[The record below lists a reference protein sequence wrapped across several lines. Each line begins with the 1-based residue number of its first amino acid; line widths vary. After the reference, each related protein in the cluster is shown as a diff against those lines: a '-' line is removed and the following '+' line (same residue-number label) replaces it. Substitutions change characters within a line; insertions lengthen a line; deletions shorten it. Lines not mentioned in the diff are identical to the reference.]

1 MKTSHQTLRQ
11 SPSPCMSE
19 GTRKPTSVKAKPS
32 LQSLA
37 SSDEQTA
44 VSSHVD
50 IGSWYL
56 PDGDL
61 GLVLDRHGEKMVPGG
76 QESKGKPELPM
87 HYIQPSKLRK
97 ARRTQKE
104 RSCTEMLWNAMV
116 SAGRAIASMF
126 KTDPVGSG
134 SR

>member
-1 MKTSHQTLRQ
+1 MKTSPQTLQQ
-11 SPSPCMSE
+11 SPSLGMSE
-19 GTRKPTSVKAKPS
+19 NTRKPTSVKAKPS

-61 GLVLDRHGEKMVPGG
+61 GLVLDQHGEKMIPGG

-97 ARRTQKE
+97 TRRTQKQ
-104 RSCTEMLWNAMV
+104 RSCTDMLWNAVV
-116 SAGRAIASMF
+116 SAGRTIASLF
-126 KTDPVGSG
+126 KTDPVESG
-134 SR
+134 ST